1 MQRLQLGGGV
11 KFATAAALVA
21 GLAACGNEPPP
32 ALEVSILSAPKNL
45 ATGGD
50 ALIRIALPAGA
61 AADRIT
67 LSVNGTASS
76 AKLKAGAAGMEL
88 LAVVSGLNLGSNR
101 IAALYRGKE
110 AGAVTVEN
118 YPAVGP
124 VFSGPHQMPFF
135 CTTEAFTLP
144 VTGGNLGPATDAD
157 CTAKTRIDYVY
168 RSTDGKFKPLANP
181 KELPSDLATTT
192 TIDKKTVKYIVRVET
207 GTANRAIYQIS
218 ALHDPN
224 TDAPVDIWTRPAGWN
239 GRLVYTY
246 GGGYGAAF
254 NQATS
259 TGSVLTQGYGNAD
272 LMLSRGYAVASA
284 TLNVGSNSA
293 NDVISAETTM
303 MVKERF
309 IETFGPVAY
318 TLGWGSSGGAMQQ
331 HHIAQNY
338 PGLLDGIIPASA
350 SPDSITRLGFV
361 TDCSLL
367 NRVFENAANKW
378 TEEQKTAVAGFAT
391 WKACTGGEGYTGSA
405 WMKSGYSPG
414 WIDPQFCGDA
424 VPADQRYHATNN
436 PKGVRCTA
444 QDDMANIFGRGA
456 DGRAR
461 RPIDS
466 VGVQYGLVAFKAGK
480 ISAAQFVELNEKIG
494 GWDLDAQWIPQ
505 RTVAD
510 LEALRIAYETG
521 RLNGGGGGLAD
532 LPILDL
538 RRYTDTFDF
547 HDRVRALVTKARMT
561 ASNGDVANRVALL
574 FSYGAPD
581 APRSPYDGF
590 ATDKMEEWLR
600 KISLDTGT
608 GTARE
613 KVVRNKPADLKEGCY
628 DEEGTKIEEEMAYGV
643 ANKCNALYPPHMD
656 ARMVAGSPIRNDVLK
671 CQLKP
676 VDASDYP
683 EPLSSNLMA
692 RLKTVFPDGVCD
704 WTKPGV
710 GQTKQ
715 VGVWV
720 KYDGTGSYTVMP

>member
-1 MQRLQLGGGV
+1 MQRFQLSGSA
-11 KFATAAALVA
+11 KIATAAALVA

-32 ALEVSILSAPKNL
+32 ALEVSNLSAPKNI

-61 AADRIT
+61 AADKVT

-76 AKLKAGAAGMEL
+76 AELKAGAAATEL
-88 LAVVSGLNLGSNR
+88 LAVVSGLNLGSNK
-101 IAALYRGKE
+101 ISALYRGKE

-124 VFSGPHQMPFF
+124 VFSGPHQTPFY
-135 CTTEAFTLP
+135 CTTEAFTLE
-144 VTGGNLGPATDAD
+144 VTGGNLGAPTDAN
-157 CTAKTRIDYVY
+157 CSAKPRVDYVY
-168 RSTDGKFKPLANP
+168 RSTDGTFKPLANP
-181 KELPSDLATTT
+181 KELPSDLASTT
-192 TIDKKTVKYIVRVET
+192 TIDKKTVNYIVRVET

-218 ALHDPN
+218 ALHDPSV
-224 TDAPVDIWTRPAGWN
+224 DAPIDIWTRPAGWN

-246 GGGYGAAF
+246 GGGYGGAF

-259 TGSVLTQGYGNAD
+259 TGGVLTQGYGDQD
-272 LMLSRGYAVASA
+272 LMLSRGYAVASS
-284 TLNVGSNSA
+284 TLNVGSNNS

-309 IETFGPVAY
+309 VESFGPVAY

-350 SPDSITRLGFV
+350 SPDSITRIGFV
-361 TDCSLL
+361 TDCSLM
-367 NRVFENAANKW
+367 NRVFETSTTKW

-391 WKACTGGEGYTGSA
+391 WKACTGGEGYTGAA

-414 WIDPQFCGDA
+414 WIDPQFCGKG
-424 VPADQRYHATNN
+424 VPMDKRFHPTNN
-436 PKGVRCTA
+436 PKGVRCNA
-444 QDDMANIFGRGA
+444 QEDMVNIFGRGA

-461 RPIDS
+461 RPLDS
-466 VGVQYGLVAFKAGK
+466 VGVQYGLEAFKTGR

-505 RTVAD
+505 RSVAD
-510 LEALRIAYETG
+510 PEALRIAYETG
-521 RLNGGGGGLAD
+521 RLNQGGGGLAN

-547 HDRVRALVTKARMT
+547 HDRVRALVTKERMIAT
-561 ASNGDVANRVALL
+561 NGDVANRVALL

-600 KISLDTGT
+600 KISLDTGA
-608 GTARE
+608 GTTRE
-613 KVVRNKPADLKEGCY
+613 KVIRNKPADLKEGCY

-676 VDASDYP
+676 IAASEYSKS
-683 EPLSSNLMA
+683 LSSSLMA

-704 WTKPGV
+704 WTKLGV

-715 VGVWV
+715 VGVWL
-720 KYDGTGSYTVMP
+720 KYDGAASYTVMP

>member
-1 MQRLQLGGGV
+1 MQRFQLSGSA
-11 KFATAAALVA
+11 KIATAAALVA

-32 ALEVSILSAPKNL
+32 ALEVSNLSAPKNI

-61 AADRIT
+61 AADKVT

-76 AKLKAGAAGMEL
+76 AELKAGAAATEL
-88 LAVVSGLNLGSNR
+88 LAVVSGLNLGSNK
-101 IAALYRGKE
+101 ISALYRGKE

-124 VFSGPHQMPFF
+124 VFSGPHQTPFY
-135 CTTEAFTLP
+135 CTTEAFTLE
-144 VTGGNLGPATDAD
+144 VTGGNLGAPTDAN
-157 CTAKTRIDYVY
+157 CSAKPRVDYVY
-168 RSTDGKFKPLANP
+168 RSTDGTFKPLANP
-181 KELPSDLATTT
+181 KELPSDLASTT
-192 TIDKKTVKYIVRVET
+192 TIDKKTVNYIVRVET

-218 ALHDPN
+218 ALHDPSV
-224 TDAPVDIWTRPAGWN
+224 DAPIDIWTRPAGWN

-246 GGGYGAAF
+246 GGGYGGAF

-259 TGSVLTQGYGNAD
+259 TGGVLTQGYGDQD
-272 LMLSRGYAVASA
+272 LMLSRGYAVASS
-284 TLNVGSNSA
+284 TLNVGSNNS

-309 IETFGPVAY
+309 VESFGPVAY

-350 SPDSITRLGFV
+350 SPDSITRIGFV
-361 TDCSLL
+361 TDCSLM
-367 NRVFENAANKW
+367 NRVFETSTTKW

-391 WKACTGGEGYTGSA
+391 WKACTGGEGYTGAA

-414 WIDPQFCGDA
+414 WIDPQFCGKG
-424 VPADQRYHATNN
+424 VPMDKRFHPTNN
-436 PKGVRCTA
+436 PKGVRCNA
-444 QDDMANIFGRGA
+444 QEDMVNIFGRGA

-461 RPIDS
+461 RPLDS
-466 VGVQYGLVAFKAGK
+466 VGVQYGLEAFKTGR

-505 RTVAD
+505 RSVAD
-510 LEALRIAYETG
+510 PEALRIAYETG
-521 RLNGGGGGLAD
+521 RLNQGGGGLAN

-547 HDRVRALVTKARMT
+547 HDRVRALVTKERMIAT
-561 ASNGDVANRVALL
+561 NGDVANRVALL

-600 KISLDTGT
+600 KISLDTGA
-608 GTARE
+608 GTTRE
-613 KVVRNKPADLKEGCY
+613 KVIRNKPADLKEGCY

-643 ANKCNALYPPHMD
+643 ANKCNAL
-656 ARMVAGSPIRNDVLK
+656 
-671 CQLKP
+671 
-676 VDASDYP
+676 
-683 EPLSSNLMA
+683 
-692 RLKTVFPDGVCD
+692 
-704 WTKPGV
+704 
-710 GQTKQ
+710 
-715 VGVWV
+715 
-720 KYDGTGSYTVMP
+720 